1 MEVFTPITVRYGET
15 DMMGVVYHANY
26 LLYFEDARTDFL
38 EKAGFPYAS
47 IEEAGYMCPIYAVD
61 LQYGE
66 PLRYGED
73 AFVATRV
80 VESRPTKTTY
90 LQRVFREGDDPATAK
105 PLVSGH
111 VTACMVERDTFRPV
125 SIKRALPE
133 LYAFYDGIVEPEA

>member
-1 MEVFTPITVRYGET
+1 
-15 DMMGVVYHANY
+15 
-26 LLYFEDARTDFL
+26 
-38 EKAGFPYAS
+38 
-47 IEEAGYMCPIYAVD
+47 MCPIYAVD

-66 PLRYGED
+66 PLRYGEG